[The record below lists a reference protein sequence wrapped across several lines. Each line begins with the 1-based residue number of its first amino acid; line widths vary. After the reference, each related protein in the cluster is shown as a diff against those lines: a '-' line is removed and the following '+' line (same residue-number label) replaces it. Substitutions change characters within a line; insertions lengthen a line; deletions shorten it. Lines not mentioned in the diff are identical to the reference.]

1 MARSTIHGG
10 RHGSNHAHTWR
21 LGPRLPAEAGGR
33 AGVCAGRPPLR
44 GAAGPADMRSMV
56 GCVRTRRGA
65 PGRGGIL
72 RGVADTSCTLDRCDG
87 GPQQRARIAC
97 ACCACPCCA
106 YSVLC
111 VPLLCIPVLRAF
123 VLGVWC
129 SIRLDR
135 AHFARP
141 SRQHCGGAPARAL
154 CWRCA
159 CLRCCACV
167 SHARV
172 ACTRYVCACCACLRF
187 CALAFPMLAL
197 WRLRFPCSR
206 CVHLLC
212 VPLLCVPALCAFV
225 WCVVYLC
232 SARLHRAAL
241 VDVADITSLEDPGD
255 LTCHS
260 DDLTHALTHSQ

>member
-1 MARSTIHGG
+1 MCHSP
-10 RHGSNHAHTWR
+10 S
-21 LGPRLPAEAGGR
+21 
-33 AGVCAGRPPLR
+33 AGRGSCRCVPPVSSAR
-44 GAAGPADMRSMV
+44 CRCCACA
-56 GCVRTRRGA
+56 TRRKASVYQGA

-154 CWRCA
+154 CWRA
-159 CLRCCACV
+159 CLRCRACV

-172 ACTRYVCACCACLRF
+172 ACTCCACPCCACPR
-187 CALAFPMLAL
+187 CALSCKTIPIENFIVSPV
-197 WRLRFPCSR
+197 R
-206 CVHLLC
+206 C
-212 VPLLCVPALCAFV
+212 
-225 WCVVYLC
+225 
-232 SARLHRAAL
+232 
-241 VDVADITSLEDPGD
+241 DP
-255 LTCHS
+255 
-260 DDLTHALTHSQ
+260 